1 MKMPKN
7 TTKDAR
13 LYWLIKSEPHTFS
26 FEDLKSL
33 PKKISTWDGVR
44 NYQAR
49 NFMRD
54 HMRKGDLALFYYSSC
69 PKPGVIG
76 VVRITKESYPDPT
89 SWDPKSPYFD
99 PKSAPS
105 SPRWFMVD
113 IQWKEGFPKYVALE
127 AIKKNN
133 KLSGIKLVQKGNRL
147 SIMPIE
153 KEAFAEICRM
163 GGL

>member
-1 MKMPKN
+1 MPKN
-7 TTKDAR
+7 TIKDTR
-13 LYWLIKSEPHTFS
+13 QYWLIKSEPHTFS

-33 PKKISTWDGVR
+33 PEKISTWEGVR

-69 PKPGVIG
+69 QKPGVIG

-89 SWDPKSPYFD
+89 SWDRKSPYFD
-99 PKSAPS
+99 PKSAPAN
-105 SPRWFMVD
+105 PRWFMVD
-113 IQWKEGFPKYVALE
+113 IQWKEDFPKYVALE

-133 KLSGIKLVQKGNRL
+133 KLSDIKLVQKGTRL

-153 KEAFAEICRM
+153 EEAFWEICRM